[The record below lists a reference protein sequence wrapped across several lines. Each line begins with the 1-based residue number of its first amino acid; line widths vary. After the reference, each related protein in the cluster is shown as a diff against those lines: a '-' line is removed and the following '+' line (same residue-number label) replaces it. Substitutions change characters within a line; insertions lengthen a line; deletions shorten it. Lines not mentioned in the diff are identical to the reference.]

1 MCVCVRVRVFIN
13 VRRPIHCC
21 LTKLFL
27 LFYTQL
33 LCLFLCMWRSE
44 DLQHSGRR
52 KHILTFKS
60 GFILDALHTC
70 TVRPKVQGKALLKTS
85 ELKKL
90 RYNLMRSV
98 RLLCKIKFTLN
109 MGNHIQNNMSCLVFL
124 FVLLF
129 CCRALFSQDKIH
141 SLRKNI
147 LHTHTC
153 WHHIGHIANN
163 HSSFRQ
169 FCLFYSLCYS
179 LLF

>member
-1 MCVCVRVRVFIN
+1 MITLQTFGSCILGKGFFPHLVFPSNVCVCACVYQCGQTNSLLSHKAFFI
-13 VRRPIHCC
+13 I
-21 LTKLFL
+21 L
-27 LFYTQL
+27 YTL

-153 WHHIGHIANN
+153 
-163 HSSFRQ
+163 
-169 FCLFYSLCYS
+169 
-179 LLF
+179 